1 MDEGSGRIFS
11 PRSSKKSRMHEAL
24 QPADFGCS
32 AHSIALDAQACIS
45 SLCFPPIS
53 SYYIHLVHHRFFH
66 QNEAFLEKSILISN
80 DKINSTFYYTFM
92 KQLFTPIIIYGILI
106 TSEFASIE
114 RNIFSSYKDGNGLVV
129 SMSGSV
135 LNGELFS
142 SETFTFNN

>member
-1 MDEGSGRIFS
+1 
-11 PRSSKKSRMHEAL
+11 
-24 QPADFGCS
+24 
-32 AHSIALDAQACIS
+32 
-45 SLCFPPIS
+45 
-53 SYYIHLVHHRFFH
+53 
-66 QNEAFLEKSILISN
+66 
-80 DKINSTFYYTFM
+80 M

-106 TSEFASIE
+106 TSEYASIE